1 MTRAEY
7 IRSLSD
13 EELAVFM
20 CRLMLGR
27 VPTDGEYLLALAHI
41 QGENDE
47 GEFKECDAE

>member
-20 CRLMLGR
+20 CRITLGR
-27 VPTDGEYLLALAHI
+27 VPTDGEYLLALAHL
-41 QGENDE
+41 QSENEPDDE
-47 GEFKECDAE
+47 VQK